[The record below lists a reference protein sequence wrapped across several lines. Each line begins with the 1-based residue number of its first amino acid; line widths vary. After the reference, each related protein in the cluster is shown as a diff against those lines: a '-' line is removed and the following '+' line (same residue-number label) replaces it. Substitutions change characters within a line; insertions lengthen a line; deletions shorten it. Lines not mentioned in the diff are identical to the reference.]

1 MNLYRANSSALYKI
15 QNGEFIL
22 SDLIIVESPT
32 KIRTIKRYVGDNF
45 EVVASKGHVRDLP
58 KSKLGVDIE
67 HDFEPQYVNI
77 KEKEDT
83 IKSIKKLAKKSGH
96 VYLAG
101 DPDREGEAISWHL
114 AQLLGLDLND
124 KNRVTF
130 NELTESGIKAGM
142 KAPRSINVDLV
153 NAQQARRVLDRIVGY
168 KLSPFLWKKIRRGLS
183 AGRVQS
189 VAVRM
194 ICDREE
200 EIRSFVSQEYWSID
214 AKLLASGTKKAFSAK
229 LATVDGQKIELA
241 DKAQTDNILKR
252 LENAEYVVSN
262 IKKSV
267 HKKSPS
273 APFTTSTLQ
282 QEASRRLSFQGRRT
296 MKTAQELYEGVDIK
310 GMGVTGLIT
319 YMRTDS
325 TRVSDEARD
334 AAYKFIREKYGDNYI
349 PETPKKYKSKG
360 NTQDAHEAI
369 RPAHPEVTPD
379 LVKASGVTSDQYKLY
394 KLIWERFIASQMA
407 NCLMDTVSVDIE
419 AGGCVFKASGYSVK
433 FDGFTALYEEAKDE
447 DEENKNVLPPLKK
460 NDVLKLVSLDGN
472 QHFTQ
477 PPARYT
483 EATLV
488 KAFEETGIGRPS
500 TYVPTISTI
509 LARSYVEREGKQLKP
524 TPLGEVTNELM
535 KEHFDKI
542 VDVKFTA
549 KMESSLDQ
557 VESGTRSWTKT
568 LDDFYKEFNG
578 ELVKAEEA
586 MDGKRVKVPDEATNE
601 VCEIC
606 GKPMVIKIGR
616 FGKFMACSGFPECTN
631 TRKIVEDTGASCPF
645 CGKRVLLKKSK
656 RGKKYYGCENNPE
669 CSFMTWDIPTDQK
682 CPDCGSTLFQKGGK
696 NGVLVCH
703 KEGCGYQHNLS
714 GDNTE
719 E

>member
-1 MNLYRANSSALYKI
+1 M
-15 QNGEFIL
+15 

-32 KIRTIKRYVGDNF
+32 KIRTIKRYVGDGY

-67 HDFEPQYVNI
+67 HDFAPQYVDI

-83 IKSIKKLAKKSGH
+83 IKSIKKLAKKSDH
-96 VYLAG
+96 VYLAS

-130 NELTESGIKAGM
+130 NELTESGIRAGM
-142 KAPRSINVDLV
+142 QAPRSIDVNLV
-153 NAQQARRVLDRIVGY
+153 NAQQARRVLDRLVGY
-168 KLSPFLWKKIRRGLS
+168 KISPFLWRKIRRGLS

-200 EIRSFVSQEYWSID
+200 EIRAFVSQEYWSID
-214 AKLLASGTKKAFSAK
+214 AKLIASGSKKVFSAK
-229 LATVDGQKIELA
+229 LAAVDGNKIELT
-241 DKAQTDNILKR
+241 DKAQTDVILKR
-252 LENAEYVVSN
+252 LENAEFKVTG

-267 HKKSPS
+267 HKKNPA

-282 QEASRRLSFQGRRT
+282 QEASRKLSFQGRRT
-296 MKTAQELYEGVDIK
+296 MKAAQELYEGVDIN

-325 TRVSDEARD
+325 TRVSDEARN
-334 AAYKFIREKYGDNYI
+334 AAYKYIRENYGDAYI
-349 PETPKKYKSKG
+349 PETPKKYKSSG
-360 NTQDAHEAI
+360 NAQDGHEAI
-369 RPAHPEVTPD
+369 RPAHPELTPD
-379 LVKASGVTSDQYKLY
+379 IVKASGVSSDQYKLY
-394 KLIWERFIASQMA
+394 KLIWERFIASQMS
-407 NCLMDTVSVDIE
+407 NCLMDTVSVDID
-419 AGGCVFKASGYSVK
+419 ANGCCFKASGFSVK
-433 FDGFTALYEEAKDE
+433 FDGFTALYEESKDE
-447 DEENKNVLPPLKK
+447 EDEKKNELPPLKK
-460 NDVLKLVSLDGN
+460 NDIVKVKTLEGN

-477 PPARYT
+477 PPPRYT
-483 EATLV
+483 EASLV

-509 LARSYVEREGKQLKP
+509 LARSYIERDGRQLKP

-535 KEHFDKI
+535 KEYFDKI

-557 VESGTRSWTKT
+557 VENGTRGWVKT
-568 LDDFYKEFNG
+568 LDDFYGEFSG
-578 ELVKAEEA
+578 ELVKAEEG
-586 MDGKRVKVPDEATNE
+586 MDGKRIRIPDEATDE
-601 VCEIC
+601 VCEVC

-616 FGKFMACSGFPECTN
+616 YGKFLACSGFPECTN
-631 TRKIVEDTGASCPF
+631 TRKIVEDTGGACPF

-656 RGKKYYGCENNPE
+656 RGKKYYGCEDNPSCE
-669 CSFMTWDIPTDQK
+669 FMTWDIPTEQK
-682 CPDCGSTLFQKGGK
+682 CPNCSSTLFQKGGK
-696 NGVLVCH
+696 SGKLVCH
-703 KEGCGYQHNLS
+703 KEGCGYEKELS
-714 GDNTE
+714 NGG
-719 E
+719 